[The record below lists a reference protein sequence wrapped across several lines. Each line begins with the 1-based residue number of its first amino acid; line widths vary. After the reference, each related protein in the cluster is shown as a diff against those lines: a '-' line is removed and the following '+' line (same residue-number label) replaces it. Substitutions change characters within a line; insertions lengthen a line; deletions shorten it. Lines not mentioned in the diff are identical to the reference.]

1 MLVGGDALL
10 PHLHFNLVPVPLL
23 PGVVLG
29 GRAPASPSTVVP
41 VFSDADGIQVV
52 STQRFDD
59 RDYNVVVRS
68 AALGRAVNVR
78 VLLPSG
84 YAPTSGV
91 RYPVLYLFVGTSGL
105 ASDWITM
112 GHAAE
117 TTAAR
122 PLILVM
128 PDIGFDGNGGGW
140 FTDWVDTLTTL
151 GPSQWETFHVN
162 QLIPWVDH
170 NLPTIAARQG
180 RGVAGLSQGGFGSAT
195 YAARHPDMFVT
206 AATFSGAPDID
217 YNPAVAAAATEVIEY
232 TASFLDGVQAEAMFG
247 SRATNEI
254 NWQGHDPA
262 QLATNLRGVDL
273 WLYTAT
279 GAPGPLD
286 PPVPNP
292 AGTGIETL
300 THASTMSF
308 YQRLEQLGISSHLD
322 DYVFGTHSFP
332 YWARDLQQYIGPLMQ
347 IFANPPGP
355 PQAISYASIDTSW
368 SQWDWSVSLQR
379 AAAQEFSFLSAAR
392 PEGFTLTG
400 TGTASVTTP
409 TFYRPKSAHTV
420 TMSGASGHR
429 TSEATADTSGRLQLN
444 IPLGALSPPAVIG
457 APATPVPEN
466 STTVAIGSADQ
477 RAASVHAQVDA
488 SVGTSGN

>member
-1 MLVGGDALL
+1 M
-10 PHLHFNLVPVPLL
+10 
-23 PGVVLG
+23 
-29 GRAPASPSTVVP
+29 
-41 VFSDADGIQVV
+41 FSDADGIQVV

-195 YAARHPDMFVT
+195 YATRHPDMFVT
-206 AATFSGAPDID
+206 AATFSGAQ
-217 YNPAVAAAATEVIEY
+217 T
-232 TASFLDGVQAEAMFG
+232 
-247 SRATNEI
+247 
-254 NWQGHDPA
+254 
-262 QLATNLRGVDL
+262 
-273 WLYTAT
+273 
-279 GAPGPLD
+279 
-286 PPVPNP
+286 
-292 AGTGIETL
+292 
-300 THASTMSF
+300 
-308 YQRLEQLGISSHLD
+308 
-322 DYVFGTHSFP
+322 
-332 YWARDLQQYIGPLMQ
+332 
-347 IFANPPGP
+347 
-355 PQAISYASIDTSW
+355 
-368 SQWDWSVSLQR
+368 
-379 AAAQEFSFLSAAR
+379 
-392 PEGFTLTG
+392 
-400 TGTASVTTP
+400 
-409 TFYRPKSAHTV
+409 
-420 TMSGASGHR
+420 
-429 TSEATADTSGRLQLN
+429 
-444 IPLGALSPPAVIG
+444 
-457 APATPVPEN
+457 
-466 STTVAIGSADQ
+466 STTT
-477 RAASVHAQVDA
+477 RRWRRPPPK
-488 SVGTSGN
+488 

>member
-1 MLVGGDALL
+1 MTNTNRRDFLRTASLGALAVGAAAAAPELSLSASALAFT
-10 PHLHFNLVPVPLL
+10 P
-23 PGVVLG
+23 
-29 GRAPASPSTVVP
+29 APASPSTGVP

-170 NLPTIAARQG
+170 NLPTIAA
-180 RGVAGLSQGGFGSAT
+180 
-195 YAARHPDMFVT
+195 AR
-206 AATFSGAPDID
+206 
-217 YNPAVAAAATEVIEY
+217 
-232 TASFLDGVQAEAMFG
+232 AEA
-247 SRATNEI
+247 S
-254 NWQGHDPA
+254 Q
-262 QLATNLRGVDL
+262 
-273 WLYTAT
+273 
-279 GAPGPLD
+279 
-286 PPVPNP
+286 
-292 AGTGIETL
+292 
-300 THASTMSF
+300 AS
-308 YQRLEQLGISSHLD
+308 
-322 DYVFGTHSFP
+322 P
-332 YWARDLQQYIGPLMQ
+332 
-347 IFANPPGP
+347 
-355 PQAISYASIDTSW
+355 
-368 SQWDWSVSLQR
+368 R
-379 AAAQEFSFLSAAR
+379 AASAR
-392 PEGFTLTG
+392 PP
-400 TGTASVTTP
+400 TP
-409 TFYRPKSAHTV
+409 
-420 TMSGASGHR
+420 
-429 TSEATADTSGRLQLN
+429 
-444 IPLGALSPPAVIG
+444 
-457 APATPVPEN
+457 PATPTCSSPRPLFPVPQT
-466 STTVAIGSADQ
+466 STTT
-477 RAASVHAQVDA
+477 RRWRRPPPK
-488 SVGTSGN
+488 